1 MSVRYSQLKQGT
13 YLIWLIYNL
22 QSILFFLYTS
32 EKIANRPCN
41 THPCRNSKSKKK
53 SIPSIFQC
61 LHCISLY
68 NTVHTV
74 IKCASWNER
83 NHGCDEKGSRSL
95 FADSCKNFR
104 IHICNKT
111 SQQCRKKNTS
121 PQTLPKEK
129 DQPAK
134 KTTGSSQRQIFS
146 FHVKKKTKSH
156 RSDSSGNQLYNRHCD
171 QSPNL
176 PKRIIAPIK
185 PSASAAARS
194 NAAISLIIP
203 ERVSPMS
210 TSRIALVD
218 ISPGIR
224 SIISPIMIL
233 SM

>member
-1 MSVRYSQLKQGT
+1 MQ
-13 YLIWLIYNL
+13 
-22 QSILFFLYTS
+22 ILARISAYTS
-32 EKIANRPCN
+32 A
-41 THPCRNSKSKKK
+41 
-53 SIPSIFQC
+53 
-61 LHCISLY
+61 
-68 NTVHTV
+68 
-74 IKCASWNER
+74 IKPASSAGR
-83 NHGCDEKGSRSL
+83 KTLPHRL
-95 FADSCKNFR
+95 FPKR
-104 IHICNKT
+104 KT
-111 SQQCRKKNTS
+111 SQLRK
-121 PQTLPKEK
+121 P
-129 DQPAK
+129 PAAAR
-134 KTTGSSQRQIFS
+134 RQIFS

>member
-1 MSVRYSQLKQGT
+1 MQ
-13 YLIWLIYNL
+13 
-22 QSILFFLYTS
+22 ILARISAYTS
-32 EKIANRPCN
+32 A
-41 THPCRNSKSKKK
+41 
-53 SIPSIFQC
+53 
-61 LHCISLY
+61 
-68 NTVHTV
+68 
-74 IKCASWNER
+74 IKPASSAGR
-83 NHGCDEKGSRSL
+83 KTLPHRL
-95 FADSCKNFR
+95 FPKR
-104 IHICNKT
+104 KT
-111 SQQCRKKNTS
+111 SQLR
-121 PQTLPKEK
+121 
-129 DQPAK
+129 
-134 KTTGSSQRQIFS
+134 SQRQIFS